1 VCCTISPEVSDSIGV
16 KSPRYWSTPC
26 SYRASK
32 GIASALGGGG
42 GAAGGPLGGADPEP
56 LDPEHAD
63 STTVDTRK
71 TIPALVIPTIVDI
84 LLFFLLEEGDVSKLP
99 TVTCSTVR
107 QWAAHSLKWGLKGEG
122 EAIVRRY
129 PEQFRA

>member
-1 VCCTISPEVSDSIGV
+1 V

-26 SYRASK
+26 SYKASK
-32 GIASALGGGG
+32 GIGSALGGGA

-56 LDPEHAD
+56 PDPEHAD

-71 TIPALVIPTIVDI
+71 KIPALVIPTIVDI
-84 LLFFLLEEGDVSKLP
+84 LLLFLLEEGDVSKLP

-122 EAIVRRY
+122 EATVRRY